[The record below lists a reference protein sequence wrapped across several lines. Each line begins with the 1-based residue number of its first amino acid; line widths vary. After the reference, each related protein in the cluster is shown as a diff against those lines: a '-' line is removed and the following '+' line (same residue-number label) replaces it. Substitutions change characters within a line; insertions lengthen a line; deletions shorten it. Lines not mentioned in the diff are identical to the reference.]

1 MDESKIQKIKK
12 RFTSVCRCLFLLGV
26 CFCYRCEF
34 LIFFL
39 SEVVFDDKFNIK
51 LTVTNRDCS
60 DNLQETLQQLQSK
73 VSKRNEG
80 DLQQLI
86 EEKSRQN

>member
-1 MDESKIQKIKK
+1 MKVKFKK
-12 RFTSVCRCLFLLGV
+12 LKKDSHLFVGV
-26 CFCYRCEF
+26 CLCYGCEF

-39 SEVVFDDKFNIK
+39 SKVVFDDKFNIK

-73 VSKRNEG
+73 ASKRNEG

>member
-1 MDESKIQKIKK
+1 ML
-12 RFTSVCRCLFLLGV
+12 RMCL
-26 CFCYRCEF
+26 
-34 LIFFL
+34 INFFL
-39 SEVVFDDKFNIK
+39 SKVVSDDKFNIK

>member
-1 MDESKIQKIKK
+1 MLRMWI
-12 RFTSVCRCLFLLGV
+12 FN
-26 CFCYRCEF
+26 
-34 LIFFL
+34 FFL
-39 SEVVFDDKFNIK
+39 SKVVSDDKFNIK

-73 VSKRNEG
+73 VSIRNKG